1 MGKWPTGNKGI
12 LELPF
17 NCQSVV
23 IYSCIRQLFTEHLLC
38 LVNASTL
45 VSLGPWSPP
54 LPWLRLAFFPDSP
67 DSA

>member
-1 MGKWPTGNKGI
+1 MGKWPTDNEGN

-17 NCQSVV
+17 NCQSIA
-23 IYSCIRQLFTEHLLC
+23 IYSYIRQLFIEHLVC

-45 VSLGPWSPP
+45 VSLGLWSPP
-54 LPWLRLAFFPDSP
+54 MPWLRLAFFPDSS